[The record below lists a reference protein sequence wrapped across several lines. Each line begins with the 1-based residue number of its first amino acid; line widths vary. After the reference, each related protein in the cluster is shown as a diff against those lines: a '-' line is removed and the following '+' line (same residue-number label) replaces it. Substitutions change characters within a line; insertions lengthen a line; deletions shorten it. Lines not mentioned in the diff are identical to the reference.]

1 MSTARTITA
10 QNFRETVEAGGI
22 VVLDFW
28 APWCGPCRGF
38 APTFEKAAGDN
49 PEVVFGKINTDEE
62 QQLAAAFEIQS
73 IPTLMIFRDRVLLFR
88 TAGALPPAALADV
101 VAQAKAL
108 DMEATPRLKEA
119 QAAYGKAE
127 QGPAAQYAPAE
138 LATAKKAL
146 DQANTSLESGDRE
159 LVDDKATLALV
170 KTSLAESAG
179 RTLEAASQRDAA
191 LKELNI
197 TRDQLL
203 SKTQEE
209 LNREREARNTAESQL
224 AQSRKDLE
232 QYAKV
237 QDVARGTV
245 ITLSGGVLFESGKAE
260 LLPGAQDQLSRVA
273 NFLKSSPRPVV
284 IEGYTDSR
292 GSARSNQALSERR
305 ARAVAD
311 YLTSQGVPADRINAV
326 GKGASSPVASNAT
339 ADGRSQNRRVE
350 IVLQQGPATAGSPP
364 SGSQSGLGG
373 SAGSGSEPGTT
384 APPATTKPETQAP
397 PPTTPR

>member
-1 MSTARTITA
+1 
-10 QNFRETVEAGGI
+10 
-22 VVLDFW
+22 
-28 APWCGPCRGF
+28 
-38 APTFEKAAGDN
+38 
-49 PEVVFGKINTDEE
+49 
-62 QQLAAAFEIQS
+62 
-73 IPTLMIFRDRVLLFR
+73 
-88 TAGALPPAALADV
+88 
-101 VAQAKAL
+101 
-108 DMEATPRLKEA
+108 MEATPRLKEA